1 MHQVI
6 LGTAFIILLGAFAL
20 KCDANQVKIG
30 KNRSAPRLTG
40 TYTDMHY
47 GSQGGDLLG
56 TEIKIVST
64 RKGLQG
70 ALQFAE
76 GAPEELVIVDIQIKD
91 SAVSFV
97 VPESSPYAGEFT
109 GTIMNGVLTGE
120 FRFKSG
126 GSNRVELKGAR
137 ATGIDFG
144 AAQRFRY
151 HSFLNRS
158 AKVGQA
164 GGPRFPSTIQK
175 NIP

>member
-47 GSQGGDLLG
+47 DSQGGDLLG
-56 TEIKIVST
+56 TEIRIVST

-126 GSNRVELKGAR
+126 GSNRVELKRGKSYW
-137 ATGIDFG
+137 D
-144 AAQRFRY
+144 
-151 HSFLNRS
+151 
-158 AKVGQA
+158 
-164 GGPRFPSTIQK
+164 
-175 NIP
+175 